1 MREKTVRCPLCGSA
15 DITPRT
21 SITVYGNRE
30 ASVSFLLKGQRE
42 VFDKTISI
50 SVGRASLCLDCGHLM
65 WACAEKELEKLRAQ
79 KANLIAS

>member
-1 MREKTVRCPLCGSA
+1 MREKTMRCPLCGSA

-21 SITVYGNRE
+21 KITVSGNRE
-30 ASVSFLLKGQRE
+30 ALVSFLLKGQRE
-42 VFDKTISI
+42 VFDKTIGI
-50 SVGRASLCLDCGHLM
+50 TVGRASLCLDCGHLM